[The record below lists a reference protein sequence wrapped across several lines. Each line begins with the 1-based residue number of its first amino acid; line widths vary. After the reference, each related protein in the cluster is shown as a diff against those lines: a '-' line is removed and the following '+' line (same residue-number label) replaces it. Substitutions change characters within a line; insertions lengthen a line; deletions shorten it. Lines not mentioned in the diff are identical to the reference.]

1 MASPGKHSYKA
12 SVIPSSLLQY
22 HIVVMLILRIIVLHL
37 VFCLIVS
44 SIRLQIF
51 QRQKPWC
58 RTYTN
63 HLYDLGHILGLSFFT
78 DDLEGFSEINFF
90 FIMYE
95 KFHADTNIFQ
105 ERSISVWKCLF
116 NLIWSNNILNIFLSY
131 ILIF

>member
-1 MASPGKHSYKA
+1 MASPGKHPYKV
-12 SVIPSSLLQY
+12 SVIPPSSLLQY
-22 HIVVMLILRIIVLHL
+22 HVVVTLIIRIIVLHL

-63 HLYDLGHILGLSFFT
+63 HLHDFGHILGLSFFT
-78 DDLEGFSEINFF
+78 DYLEGFSETNFF
-90 FIMYE
+90 Y
-95 KFHADTNIFQ
+95 N
-105 ERSISVWKCLF
+105 VWKISCRHKHFSEKVYKSLKMF